1 MYGGICAPCWSGD
14 LMNERIWLKSYPP
27 GVPAD
32 IDASRYNSLV
42 ELTAEALVQH
52 ADHKAYVLMDH
63 AVTYREVDRMAATFA
78 AWLQSQGFRRGERI
92 ALMLPNVPQYPV
104 AMLGALRAG
113 LVVVNTNPLYTA
125 DELRHQLKDSG
136 AVAVLVL
143 ENFAHVVAEVAKDT
157 ALRKVVV
164 TGVGD
169 MLPGLKGMMVNFVL
183 RHVQRK
189 VPAWN
194 IPGALRFNDVMRE
207 YAGRQPAAVAL
218 THEDLAYLQ
227 YTGGTTGV
235 AKGAMLSHG
244 NMVANVLQAHAWF
257 SQVPITFG
265 TYYIA
270 LPLYHIFSLTA
281 NCLLF
286 MRAGG
291 TGILVPNPRD
301 FPAFI
306 KLLQKYPPSIFLG
319 VNTLFNALMNTR
331 GFERIDFSKMVAA
344 VGGGMAVQAVVA
356 ARWLELT
363 GKPLSQ
369 GWGLTETSPVVAVCR
384 LEDRVF
390 SGAVGLP
397 VSSTYVTARDDDGKD
412 LGLNAS
418 GEICV
423 QGPQVMQGYWNRP
436 DETAKVMLPGG
447 WIRTGDI
454 GRIDDHGFVFLEDR
468 KKDMITVSGFK
479 VYPNEIEDVA
489 ARHPGVFESAAIGE
503 PDAKSGE
510 IVALYV
516 VRKDPT
522 LTAEALIAFM
532 RQHVTSYKV
541 PRQVYFRTELPKS
554 NVGKILRR
562 ALREKG

>member
-1 MYGGICAPCWSGD
+1 MT
-14 LMNERIWLKSYPP
+14 ERIWLKNYPP

-32 IDASRYNSLV
+32 IDPGQYSSLV
-42 ELTAEALVQH
+42 ELTGEALAKH
-52 ADHKAYVLMDH
+52 AGHKAYVLLDH
-63 AVTYREVDRMAATFA
+63 AVTYREVDQLADAFA
-78 AWLQSQGFRRGERI
+78 AWLQAQGFGKGDRV

-125 DELRHQLKDSG
+125 DELRHQLQDSG
-136 AVAVLVL
+136 AVAILVL
-143 ENFAHVVAEVAKDT
+143 ENFAHVVADVAPET
-157 ALRKVVV
+157 ALKKVMV

-169 MLPGLKGMMVNFVL
+169 MLPGLKGALVNFVL
-183 RHVQRK
+183 RHVKRQ
-189 VPAWN
+189 VPAWS
-194 IPGALRFNDVMRE
+194 IPGALRFSKAMRE
-207 YAGRQPAAVAL
+207 FEGRKPTPVSLAHA
-218 THEDLAYLQ
+218 DLAFLQ

-244 NMVANVLQAHAWF
+244 NMVANVLQSHAWF

-291 TGILVPNPRD
+291 TGIMVPNPRD
-301 FPAFI
+301 FPAFV
-306 KLLQKYPPSIFLG
+306 KVLQKYPPSVFLG
-319 VNTLFNALMNTR
+319 VNTLFNALMNTP
-331 GFERIDFSKMVAA
+331 GFGKIDFSKMVAA
-344 VGGGMAVQAVVA
+344 VGGGMAVQAAVA

-363 GKPLSQ
+363 NKPLSQ

-384 LEDRVF
+384 LTDREF

-397 VSSTYVTARDDDGKD
+397 VSSTDVTARDDDGKE

-423 QGPQVMQGYWNRP
+423 RGPQVMQGYWNRP
-436 DETAKVMLPGG
+436 DETAKVMLPDG

-454 GRIDDHGFVFLEDR
+454 GRVDERGFVFLEDR

-503 PDAKSGE
+503 PDEKSGE
-510 IVALYV
+510 VVALYV
-516 VRKDPT
+516 VRKDPG
-522 LTAEALIAFM
+522 LTAEDLIAFM

-541 PRQVYFRTELPKS
+541 PRRIHFRTELPKS

-562 ALREKG
+562 ALRG

>member
-1 MYGGICAPCWSGD
+1 MT
-14 LMNERIWLKSYPP
+14 ERIWLKNYPP

-32 IDASRYNSLV
+32 IDAGQYSSLV
-42 ELTAEALVQH
+42 ELTAEALAKH
-52 ADHKAYVLMDH
+52 AVHKAYVLLDH
-63 AVTYREVDRMAATFA
+63 AITYREVDQLADAFAT
-78 AWLQSQGFRRGERI
+78 WLQSQGFRKGERI

-136 AVAVLVL
+136 AVAILVL
-143 ENFAHVVAEVAKDT
+143 ENFAHVVADVASQTD
-157 ALRKVVV
+157 LRKVIV

-169 MLPGLKGMMVNFVL
+169 LLPGLKGVLVNFVL
-183 RHVQRK
+183 RHVKRQ

-194 IPGALRFNDVMRE
+194 IAGALRFNSLMRGF
-207 YAGRQPAAVAL
+207 AGRKPAPVAL
-218 THEDLAYLQ
+218 AHADLAFLQ

-244 NMVANVLQAHAWF
+244 NMVANVLQSHAWF

-291 TGILVPNPRD
+291 TGIMVPNPRD
-301 FPAFI
+301 FPAFV
-306 KLLQKYPPSIFLG
+306 KLLQKYPPSVFLG
-319 VNTLFNALMNTR
+319 VNTLFNALMNTP
-331 GFERIDFSKMVAA
+331 GFSRIDFTRMVAA
-344 VGGGMAVQAVVA
+344 VGGGMAVQAAVA

-363 GKPLSQ
+363 DKPLSQ

-384 LEDRVF
+384 LTEREF
-390 SGAVGLP
+390 TGAVGLP
-397 VSSTYVTARDDDGKD
+397 VPSTDVTARDDDGKE
-412 LGLNAS
+412 LGVNAS

-423 QGPQVMQGYWNRP
+423 RGPQVMQGYWNRP
-436 DETAKVMLPGG
+436 DETAKVMLPDG

-454 GRIDDHGFVFLEDR
+454 GRIDERGLVFLEDR

-503 PDAKSGE
+503 PDEKSGE
-510 IVALYV
+510 VVALYV
-516 VRKDPT
+516 VRKDPA
-522 LTAEALIAFM
+522 LTAEELIAFM

-541 PRQVYFRTELPKS
+541 PRHIHFRTELPKS

-562 ALREKG
+562 ALRG

>member
-1 MYGGICAPCWSGD
+1 
-14 LMNERIWLKSYPP
+14 MNERIWLKSYPP

-32 IDASRYNSLV
+32 IDPTRYNSLV

-63 AVTYREVDRMAATFA
+63 AVTYREVDQMAAAFA
-78 AWLQSQGFRRGERI
+78 AWLQAQGFSKGERI

-136 AVAVLVL
+136 AAAVLVL
-143 ENFAHVVAEVAKDT
+143 ENFAHVVAAVARDT
-157 ALRKVVV
+157 AVRKVIV
-164 TGVGD
+164 TAVGD
-169 MLPGLKGMMVNFVL
+169 MLPGVKGMVVNFVL

-189 VPAWN
+189 VPAWS
-194 IPGALRFNDVMRE
+194 IPGALRFKELMRE
-207 YAGRQPAAVAL
+207 FTGRQPAAVAL
-218 THEDLAYLQ
+218 THGDLAYLQ
-227 YTGGTTGV
+227 YTGGTTGI

-306 KLLQKYPPSIFLG
+306 KLLRKYPPSVFLG
-319 VNTLFNALMNTR
+319 VNTLFNALMNTP
-331 GFERIDFSKMVAA
+331 GFERIDFGKMVAA
-344 VGGGMAVQAVVA
+344 VGGGMAVQAAVA

-384 LEDRVF
+384 LEDKVF

-397 VSSTYVTARDDDGKD
+397 VPSTWVTARDDDGND
-412 LGLNAS
+412 VGLDAS

-454 GRIDDHGFVFLEDR
+454 GRIDEHGFVFLEDR

-503 PDAKSGE
+503 PDVKSGE
-510 IVALYV
+510 VVALYV
-516 VRKDPT
+516 VRKDPD

-541 PRQVYFRTELPKS
+541 PRKVYFRTELPKS